1 MSTNKSLKVLL
12 VEDEKI
18 ALMVHKRMVEQLG
31 YQLDVAEDGQ
41 KALALVSNGYDV
53 ILMDIG
59 LPDMTGM
66 EVTAKIRQRE
76 GGTHK
81 AYIVGVTAYMLEEV
95 EEQCLAAGMDGV
107 IAKPMSA
114 EKLAEIL
121 AAAAERKNRKS

>member
-41 KALALVSNGYDV
+41 QALALAFNGYGV

-59 LPDMTGM
+59 LPDMTGI
-66 EVTAKIRQRE
+66 EVTAQIRHHEKGSSVR
-76 GGTHK
+76 
-81 AYIVGVTAYMLEEV
+81 IVGLTAYLQEEV
-95 EEQCLAAGMDGV
+95 EGQCLAAGMDEV
-107 IAKPMSA
+107 ITKPVTI
-114 EKLAEIL
+114 EKLSELLSAV
-121 AAAAERKNRKS
+121 